1 MKWIEWLV
9 RLTAGTRHEIERN
22 DDMAGKGNK
31 SRDYGISRNIQISV
45 RGAYGVSGRGRII
58 SSVDR
63 DVKNPPNP
71 IPATLAHSDH
81 YCRNVQS
88 KAVCAHKLYHSTMQ
102 GGKYR

>member
-9 RLTAGTRHEIERN
+9 RLTAGARHEIERN
-22 DDMAGKGNK
+22 DDMAGKVI

-63 DVKNPPNP
+63 DV
-71 IPATLAHSDH
+71 
-81 YCRNVQS
+81 
-88 KAVCAHKLYHSTMQ
+88 
-102 GGKYR
+102 